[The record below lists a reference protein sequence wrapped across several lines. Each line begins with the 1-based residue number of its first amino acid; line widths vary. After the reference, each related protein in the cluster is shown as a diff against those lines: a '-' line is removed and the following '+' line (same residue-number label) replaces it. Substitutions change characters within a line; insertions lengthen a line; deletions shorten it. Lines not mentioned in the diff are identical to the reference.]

1 MALFLLVLTIVV
13 VTLGYRYYSVKMD
26 REVMQ
31 TDPKRATPATM
42 YNDGVDFMPASSSVL
57 FGYQFKSIAALGPI
71 VGPITAIQ
79 FGWLPSI
86 LWLIIGVF
94 FIGWVQDYAS
104 ALLTMRNEGMTMGGL
119 SYKLISPRARS
130 LLLSFLYIYLLLI
143 MGAFGAIIAP
153 LLGSPTVPVG
163 FIILVLA
170 GILAGQMTY
179 RWKQD
184 LIRTTVITVLIALVG
199 IYLGQTSLFAGVVT
213 EGAREGGLITNF
225 NTAFGTYSTPYG
237 TAQYSTVF
245 WAVIMLA
252 FCYLGSVLPIWRFA
266 QPVNYTSFWFVGLSI
281 ILSLVGILI
290 ATFTGSVETGF
301 NIPAFVTAYQPHLGP
316 IWPLLFVT
324 ISCGAVSGWHS
335 LVSTSGTA
343 RQLEKE
349 TDALPV
355 GGGAMYTEAVLG
367 VLSVV
372 FAATAAV
379 GQFYDP
385 ARAYFLT
392 GGAAGVFANG
402 MARFMSVI
410 GIPQGLGAAVGS
422 VFLVVMALTVMQL
435 VLRFMRVASA
445 ELLGDRIPAFKN
457 AHIGSLVA
465 VLLTLF
471 LVVFGFWQWIWVL
484 FGGSNQLFAGMALLL
499 ITIWLA
505 EQGRRYNW
513 VFIPGMFMYV
523 TTVAA
528 LLWTSWTAIDK
539 GFLRPE
545 TVYQTQIESGLNLVP
560 FQIGNLISALFGLYM
575 AVSAIILLNDGIK
588 AFNRARSGRITP
600 ATSGD

>member
-1 MALFLLVLTIVV
+1 MALGSLVFTTIVV
-13 VTLGYRYYSVKMD
+13 ILGYRYYAKKVD
-26 REVMQ
+26 RDIIQ
-31 TDPKRATPATM
+31 ADPNRATPAKM
-42 YNDGVDFMPASSSVL
+42 YNDGVDFMPASGSVL

-86 LWLIIGVF
+86 AWLVIGVF

-104 ALLTMRNEGMTMGGL
+104 AMLAMRYEGMTMGGL

-130 LLLSFLYIYLLLI
+130 LLLSFMYIYLLLI
-143 MGAFGAIIAP
+143 MGAFGALIAP
-153 LLGSPTVPVG
+153 ILATPSVPIG

-170 GILAGQMTY
+170 GVLAGQMTY

-184 LIRTTVITVLIALVG
+184 LLLTTFVTVGIALVG
-199 IYLGQTSLFAGVVT
+199 IWLGTTAGAQGIANWINGLAGNPETGVLFTRPLGYGDMTWA
-213 EGAREGGLITNF
+213 NF
-225 NTAFGTYSTPYG
+225 
-237 TAQYSTVF
+237 F
-245 WAVIMLA
+245 WAIVMLVV
-252 FCYLGSVLPIWRFA
+252 CYLGSVLPIWRFA
-266 QPVNYTSFWFVGLSI
+266 QPVNYTSFWFVFLGIIGSI
-281 ILSLVGILI
+281 VGILI
-290 ATFTGSVETGF
+290 ATFTGSVNTSFE
-301 NIPAFVTAYQPHLGP
+301 IPAFVTAFQPHLGP

-372 FAATAAV
+372 FAATIGVAA
-379 GQFYDP
+379 GKYDP
-385 ARAYFLT
+385 AQNFKLVA
-392 GGAAGVFANG
+392 GAGGVFAGG
-402 MARFMSVI
+402 MAKFLSVL
-410 GIPQGLGAAVGS
+410 GIPETFGGAVGS
-422 VFLVVMALTVMQL
+422 VFLAVMAITVMQL

-445 ELLGDRIPAFKN
+445 ELLGDKMPAFKSP
-457 AHIGSLVA
+457 HVGSLVA

-471 LVVFGFWQWIWVL
+471 LITFGFWQWIWVL

-499 ITIWLA
+499 IAIWLA
-505 EQGRRYNW
+505 KDAKPTDW
-513 VFIPGMFMYV
+513 VFWPGMFMYV

-528 LLWTSWTAIDK
+528 LLYVSVYNAIWQGILNAGPDASAGFIVGNVITA
-539 GFLRPE
+539 
-545 TVYQTQIESGLNLVP
+545 
-560 FQIGNLISALFGLYM
+560 AFGLYM
-575 AVSAIILLNDGIK
+575 VVAAVILFFDGLK
-588 AFNRARSGRITP
+588 AFNTARSSAAP
-600 ATSGD
+600 AAAD

>member
-1 MALFLLVLTIVV
+1 MALIAILVTIVIV
-13 VTLGYRYYSVKMD
+13 ALGYRFYARKMD

-71 VGPITAIQ
+71 VGPITALQ

-86 LWLIIGVF
+86 AWLVVGVF

-104 ALLTMRNEGMTMGGL
+104 ALLAMRNEGMTMGGL
-119 SYKLISPRARS
+119 SYKLISPRART

-143 MGAFGAIIAP
+143 MAAFGALIAP
-153 LLGSPTVPVG
+153 LLGGNNVPVG
-163 FIILVLA
+163 FIIIVLA
-170 GILAGQMTY
+170 GVLAGQMTY

-184 LIRTTVITVLIALVG
+184 LLLTTVVTVAIALVG
-199 IYLGQTSLFAGVVT
+199 AWVGTLPFIAGENGLVT
-213 EGAREGGLITNF
+213 AINHLAGDANGVF
-225 NTAFGTYSTPYG
+225 YATPYG
-237 TAQYSTVF
+237 PMAWSTFF
-245 WAVIMLA
+245 WALVMML

-266 QPVNYTSFWFVGLSI
+266 QPVNYTSFWFVAISI
-281 ILSLVGILI
+281 VLSLLGITI
-290 ATFTGSVETGF
+290 ATFTGSVNTAF
-301 NIPAFVTAYQPHLGP
+301 QVPAFVTAYQPHLGP

-349 TDALPV
+349 TDVLPV

-372 FAATAAV
+372 MGATLI
-379 GQFYDP
+379 
-385 ARAYFLT
+385 ARADGTAIYDAANSYKLMI
-392 GGAAGVFANG
+392 GAGGVFAGG
-402 MARFMSVI
+402 MARFMNVV
-410 GIPQGLGAAVGS
+410 GVPTALGGAVGAI
-422 VFLVVMALTVMQL
+422 FLTVMALTVMQL

-457 AHIGSLVA
+457 PHVGSLIA
-465 VLLTLF
+465 IALTLF
-471 LVVFGFWQWIWVL
+471 LVYAGYWQWLWVL

-505 EQGRRYNW
+505 EQGKRYNW
-513 VFIPGMFMYV
+513 TFIPGMFMYI

-528 LLWTSWTAIDK
+528 LLWTSWIALDQ
-539 GFLRPE
+539 GFLRPTAE
-545 TVYQTQIESGLNLVP
+545 MTAP
-560 FQIGNLISALFGLYM
+560 FRIGNAISALFGLYM
-575 AVSAIILLNDGIK
+575 AVSAVILLLDGLK
-588 AFNRARSGRITP
+588 AFNKARSGATTAP
-600 ATSGD
+600 APGD

>member
-1 MALFLLVLTIVV
+1 MALGSLVFTILVV
-13 VTLGYRYYSVKMD
+13 ILGYRYYAKKVD
-26 REVMQ
+26 RDIVQ
-31 TDPKRATPATM
+31 ADVNRATPAKM

-79 FGWLPSI
+79 YGWLPSI
-86 LWLIIGVF
+86 AWLVIGVF

-104 ALLTMRNEGMTMGGL
+104 AMLAMRYEGMTMGGL

-130 LLLSFLYIYLLLI
+130 LLLSFMYIYLLLI
-143 MGAFGAIIAP
+143 MGAFGAIVGP
-153 LLGSPTVPVG
+153 LLGGPTVPVG
-163 FIILVLA
+163 FLILVAA
-170 GILAGQMTY
+170 GVLAGQMTY

-184 LIRTTVITVLIALVG
+184 LVMTTFVTVAIALIG
-199 IYLGQTSLFAGVVT
+199 IYLGTMPWAKNLVYAINGGEKSPVLFSRPLGYGDMT
-213 EGAREGGLITNF
+213 QGAFI
-225 NTAFGTYSTPYG
+225 
-237 TAQYSTVF
+237 
-245 WAVIMLA
+245 WAVVMLA

-266 QPVNYTSFWFVGLSI
+266 QPVNYVSFWFVFLGI
-281 ILSLVGILI
+281 IGSVIGILI
-290 ATFTGSVETGF
+290 ATFTGSVNTGF
-301 NIPAFVTAYQPHLGP
+301 DIPAWVTAFQPKLGP

-372 FAATAAV
+372 FAATIGV
-379 GQFYDP
+379 SGGFYDP
-385 ARAYFLT
+385 AQKFALVK
-392 GGAAGVFANG
+392 GAAGVFAGG
-402 MARFMSVI
+402 MARFLTVVGVPETLGNAI
-410 GIPQGLGAAVGS
+410 GSI
-422 VFLVVMALTVMQL
+422 FLVVMAVTVMQL

-445 ELLGDRIPAFKN
+445 ELLGDKMPIFKN
-457 AHIGSLVA
+457 AHVGSLVA

-471 LVVFGFWQWIWVL
+471 LIAFGFWQFIWVL

-499 ITIWLA
+499 ISIWLA
-505 EQGRRYNW
+505 KDAKPTNW
-513 VFIPGMFMYV
+513 VFWPGMFMYV

-528 LLWTSWTAIDK
+528 LLYTSVYNALWVGVIKAPADATA
-539 GFLRPE
+539 GF
-545 TVYQTQIESGLNLVP
+545 I
-560 FQIGNLISALFGLYM
+560 IGNVITAAFGLYM
-575 AVSAIILLNDGIK
+575 VVAAVLLFFDGLK
-588 AFNRARSGRITP
+588 AFNTAKAGVAP
-600 ATSGD
+600 AAAD

>member
-1 MALFLLVLTIVV
+1 MSLFILVAAIVIV
-13 VTLGYRYYSVKMD
+13 ILGYRYYSVKMD

-31 TDPKRATPATM
+31 SDPKRATPATM

-79 FGWLPSI
+79 FGWLPCV

-94 FIGWVQDYAS
+94 FIGWVQDYGA
-104 ALLTMRNEGMTMGGL
+104 ALLSMRNEGMTMGGL
-119 SYKLISPRARS
+119 SYKYISPRART

-143 MGAFGAIIAP
+143 MGAFGALIAP
-153 LLGSPTVPVG
+153 LLANVAVPFG

-184 LIRTTVITVLIALVG
+184 LVITTVVTVAIALLG
-199 IYLGQTSLFAGVVT
+199 IW
-213 EGAREGGLITNF
+213 
-225 NTAFGTYSTPYG
+225 FGTTEFAKNIVTGINSLAGDPTTGVLFTRPLGYG
-237 TAQYSTVF
+237 DVTWSVF
-245 WAVIMLA
+245 LWAIVMLA

-266 QPVNYTSFWFVGLSI
+266 QPINYTSFWFVLLGVVG
-281 ILSLVGILI
+281 SLLGILV
-290 ATFTGSVETGF
+290 ATFTGSVNTSFE
-301 NIPAFVTAYQPHLGP
+301 IPAFVTAFQPHLGP

-367 VLSVV
+367 TLSVV
-372 FAATAAV
+372 FAATIGV
-379 GQFYDP
+379 GAGSYDP
-385 ARAYFLT
+385 AQNYMLVS
-392 GGAAGVFANG
+392 GAGGVFANG
-402 MARFMSVI
+402 MAKFLS
-410 GIPQGLGAAVGS
+410 AVGLPEALGGAIGM

-445 ELLGDRIPAFKN
+445 ELLGDRFPAFKN
-457 AHIGSLVA
+457 PHVGSLVA
-465 VLLTLF
+465 VALTLF
-471 LVVFGFWQWIWVL
+471 LVIFGFWQWIWVL

-499 ITIWLA
+499 ISIWLA
-505 EQGRRYNW
+505 QQSKSYNW
-513 VFIPGMFMYV
+513 AFIPGMFMYA
-523 TTVAA
+523 TTVVA
-528 LLWTSWTAIDK
+528 LLYVSIYNAIWKGIITAEGQTF
-539 GFLRPE
+539 GFL
-545 TVYQTQIESGLNLVP
+545 L
-560 FQIGNLISALFGLYM
+560 GNIISAVFGLYM
-575 AVSAIILLNDGIK
+575 AISAIVLLIDGIN
-588 AFNRARSGRITP
+588 AFRDAREGVTP
-600 ATSGD
+600 AMAGD